1 MAIKCNFS
9 AVFAQFESVE
19 EVKNVANAIRDELIN
34 AFNARVKELGGEKQK
49 KADVDV
55 TVSAAE
61 DKKGKQNKPAKKED
75 KKGAKKSETKA
86 EKKDT
91 KKGEAKPEKK
101 AKKERERT
109 YDVEQIALTDTK
121 AVKKLGLKFIPYNDK
136 CVLLLGE
143 TKPIAAAL
151 RNLKKSGVFGNGH
164 LKAVKGFEG
173 GFGWLVN
180 KEHEDYAKV
189 CKSLGL
195 KKVG

>member
-1 MAIKCNFS
+1 MATIKCNFES
-9 AVFAQFESVE
+9 VLAQFKSVE
-19 EVKNVANAIRDELIN
+19 ELNSVVKEIN
-34 AFNARVKELGGEKQK
+34 AQLTAAYKARYEAIKPKKDETDINVSVSSEGEKSVK
-49 KADVDV
+49 KN
-55 TVSAAE
+55 E
-61 DKKGKQNKPAKKED
+61 KKPEKN
-75 KKGAKKSETKA
+75 

-91 KKGEAKPEKK
+91 KKGETKPEKK

-121 AVKKLGLKFIPYNDK
+121 AVKKLGLKFVPYNDK

-143 TKPIAAAL
+143 TKPIAQAL
-151 RNLKKSGVFGNGH
+151 RGLKKSGVFGNGH

>member
-1 MAIKCNFS
+1 MATIKCNFES
-9 AVFAQFESVE
+9 VLAQFESVE
-19 EVKNVANAIRDELIN
+19 ELNSVVKEINAQLNVAYKARYEAIKPKKDETDIN
-34 AFNARVKELGGEKQK
+34 VSVSSEGEK
-49 KADVDV
+49 
-55 TVSAAE
+55 S
-61 DKKGKQNKPAKKED
+61 AKKNE
-75 KKGAKKSETKA
+75 KKPEKKN

-91 KKGEAKPEKK
+91 KKGETKPEKK

-121 AVKKLGLKFIPYNDK
+121 AVKKLGLKFVPYNDK
-136 CVLLLGE
+136 CMLLLGE
-143 TKPIAAAL
+143 TKPIAQAL
-151 RNLKKSGVFGNGH
+151 RGLKKSGVFGNGH

>member
-19 EVKNVANAIRDELIN
+19 EVKNVANVIRDELIN
-34 AFNARVKELGGEKQK
+34 AFNARVKELGGDKQK

-75 KKGAKKSETKA
+75 KKGAKKGET
-86 EKKDT
+86 
-91 KKGEAKPEKK
+91 KPEKK

>member
-1 MAIKCNFS
+1 MATIKCNFES
-9 AVFAQFESVE
+9 VLAQFESVE
-19 EVKNVANAIRDELIN
+19 ELNSVVKEIN
-34 AFNARVKELGGEKQK
+34 AQLNAAYKARYEAIKPKKDETDINVSVSSEGENSAKKNEQKPEKKGEKK
-49 KADVDV
+49 
-55 TVSAAE
+55 
-61 DKKGKQNKPAKKED
+61 N
-75 KKGAKKSETKA
+75 

-91 KKGEAKPEKK
+91 KKGETKPEKK

-121 AVKKLGLKFIPYNDK
+121 AVKKLGLKFVPYNDK
-136 CVLLLGE
+136 CMLLLGE
-143 TKPIAAAL
+143 TKPIAQAL
-151 RNLKKSGVFGNGH
+151 RGLKKSGVFGNGH

>member
-1 MAIKCNFS
+1 MATIKCNFES
-9 AVFAQFESVE
+9 VLAQFESVE
-19 EVKNVANAIRDELIN
+19 ELNSVVKEIN
-34 AFNARVKELGGEKQK
+34 AQLNAAYKARYEAIKPKKDETDINVSVSSEGEKSAK
-49 KADVDV
+49 KN
-55 TVSAAE
+55 E
-61 DKKGKQNKPAKKED
+61 KKPEKKGEKNN
-75 KKGAKKSETKA
+75 

-91 KKGEAKPEKK
+91 KKGETKPEKK

-121 AVKKLGLKFIPYNDK
+121 AVKKLGLKFVPYNDK

-143 TKPIAAAL
+143 TKPIAQAL
-151 RNLKKSGVFGNGH
+151 RGLKKSGVFGNGH

>member
-1 MAIKCNFS
+1 MATIKCNFES
-9 AVFAQFESVE
+9 VLAQFESVE
-19 EVKNVANAIRDELIN
+19 ELNSVVKEIN
-34 AFNARVKELGGEKQK
+34 AQLTAAYKARYEAIKPKKNETDINVSVSSEGEKSVK
-49 KADVDV
+49 KN
-55 TVSAAE
+55 E
-61 DKKGKQNKPAKKED
+61 KKG
-75 KKGAKKSETKA
+75 
-86 EKKDT
+86 T

-101 AKKERERT
+101 AKKERERI

-121 AVKKLGLKFIPYNDK
+121 AVKKLGLKFVPYNDK

-143 TKPIAAAL
+143 TKPIAKAL
-151 RNLKKSGVFGNGH
+151 RGLKKSGVFGNGH